1 MRKIRIII
9 PIVAAVAVSWSCS
22 VQEEIGGGDARLTKD
37 DIAFAL
43 KGNPTRANI
52 SSSDVQK
59 EVTASIDLG
68 DGYYLKETVSSI
80 EDMYAGTPETR
91 GIPIY
96 SQNLVAQRSEN
107 ISVSILKQAGTS
119 PIFGPDNYA
128 LLDDSKLIWHKAYNG
143 ESPWDKAGSAD
154 EDLYFFV
161 FSDPSNNASITSYNA
176 TSEANMAVTFSYTSP
191 TTGADQEDVIFTG
204 KAESKNDYYPAHEKT
219 GIPVTFNHAL
229 TAVKFNV
236 GNDNTG
242 STKTVI
248 TGVKFTNLK
257 KTGTCT
263 VKPYATGNNPVVSWN
278 NVQTPGT
285 FTQTFD
291 NPTYVPDDRE
301 NNPDG
306 TVSFKESTDF
316 TGTSFAGAG
325 SEKNLNAADGSLT
338 FFFIP
343 QTIVGGENGVTL
355 EVTFRVKT
363 PDTPNGKEIK
373 HLIDFGTKFN
383 NVEWKAGELR
393 TYTLMPEDVDVEIFD
408 RMVGLKKDN
417 LHVTNTGNVPEWVR
431 IMVIGNWYDSNGNI
445 LVGYKTDGSGGPNDN
460 EMATPWFR
468 EDPVYGQYFDESFIG
483 GHPAAGRTDWV
494 RGTGSYFYYTEK
506 IGPGTQLTPDTN
518 PIFQSYE
525 LPADKIP
532 TIYIPSENSSTRVAA
547 TGVHLVMEVVIQ
559 AISTINPET
568 GAEFKDW
575 KEAWS
580 YATGK
585 EIKEKPYEDEDSG
598 DEGGE
603 NNG

>member
-9 PIVAAVAVSWSCS
+9 PIVAAVAVSC
-22 VQEEIGGGDARLTKD
+22 
-37 DIAFAL
+37 
-43 KGNPTRANI
+43 
-52 SSSDVQK
+52 SSDVQK

-363 PDTPNGKEIK
+363 PDTPEGQEIK

-383 NVEWKAGELR
+383 DVEWKAGELR

-408 RMVGLKKDN
+408 TMKGWKKDS
-417 LHVTNTGNVPEWVR
+417 LHVTNTGNVDEYVR
-431 IMVIGNWYDSNGNI
+431 MMVVGNWYDGDGNI
-445 LVGYKTDGSGGPNDN
+445 LVGYKYAGNETDLPEGTDID
-460 EMATPWFR
+460 EMIVPWFR
-468 EDPVYGQYFDESFIG
+468 EDDTEGYDYGSYFDDTFKY
-483 GHPAAGRTDWV
+483 GRPTGTKWV
-494 RGTGSYFYYTEK
+494 RGTGSYFYYPDP
-506 IGPGTQLTPDTN
+506 IGVGDKLSGTQSLFKT
-518 PIFQSYE
+518 YE
-525 LPADKIP
+525 YPSDKVP
-532 TIYIPSENSSTRVAA
+532 TIYVPSTTSNVRTPAE
-547 TGVHLVMEVVIQ
+547 GVHLVMEVVVQ
-559 AISTINPET
+559 AIGTINPET
-568 GAEFKDW
+568 GEEFEDW

-580 YATGK
+580 YATG
-585 EIKEKPYEDEDSG
+585 ETIDVKPFKD
-598 DEGGE
+598 
-603 NNG
+603 